1 MFTMNKMNYN
11 VTFKV
16 NNKTHSYKVQAENVL
31 EAETAAQQ
39 KLKKDIKKDSLYEVK
54 FIENISYEN

>member
-16 NNKTHSYKVQAENVL
+16 NNKTHSYKVQAKNVL